1 MFETICLYFPSTVG
15 LLFGLLFD
23 FFSGGNTSFSVQG
36 TNPIVAVISKLLD
49 DRDLDI
55 RTKVSKFFPP
65 LNQIFIKYMINI
77 IGIFVLTNLL
87 LFF

>member
-1 MFETICLYFPSTVG
+1 MFETICLFFPSTVG
-15 LLFGLLFD
+15 LLFD
-23 FFSGGNTSFSVQG
+23 FFIGGNTSFSVQG

>member
-15 LLFGLLFD
+15 LLFD
-23 FFSGGNTSFSVQG
+23 FFTGGNTSFSVQG

-55 RTKVSKFFPP
+55 RTKVSKFFPL
-65 LNQIFIKYMINI
+65 LNQILIKYIINT
-77 IGIFVLTNLL
+77 IGIIVLTILL